1 MVVLR
6 ATKRVLRYL
15 PPPTVA
21 PAPSSDTVLGDW
33 YVNRLVIDRHPL
45 LLIVSARSLLA
56 ILAPARDV
64 RGLPARLPSLVTA
77 RLRRLGVAPSLI
89 DAEVGAMEPVVLA
102 PTLDRSVLGSMT
114 DFVKAVPHYLPI
126 GGWDA
131 TTLHFAEDRLAE
143 TPCRLGAAIFPE
155 QEGPRLLAAAGPQPA
170 GSAHLSSFRN
180 H

>member
-21 PAPSSDTVLGDW
+21 AAPSSDTALGDW

-56 ILAPARDV
+56 ILAPAR
-64 RGLPARLPSLVTA
+64 GLPARLPSLVAA

-89 DAEVGAMEPVVLA
+89 DAEIGAMEPVVLA
-102 PTLDRSVLGSMT
+102 PSLDRSVLGSMN
-114 DFVKAVPHYLPI
+114 DFGKAVPHYLPI
-126 GGWDA
+126 GGWDE
-131 TTLHFAEDRLAE
+131 TTLLFVEDRLAE
-143 TPCRLGAAIFPE
+143 TPCRLGDAIFPE

-170 GSAHLSSFRN
+170 GGAHLSSFRN